1 METKLIKQLDVF
13 TLNELCEL
21 LDMSEQTIR
30 KYVRDGRLKA
40 SKLKRLYFTKENV
53 LKFINENEYIPGGK
67 DEI

>member
-40 SKLKRLYFTKENV
+40 SKLKCLYFTKENV
-53 LKFINENEYIPGGK
+53 LKFINENEYMPGGK